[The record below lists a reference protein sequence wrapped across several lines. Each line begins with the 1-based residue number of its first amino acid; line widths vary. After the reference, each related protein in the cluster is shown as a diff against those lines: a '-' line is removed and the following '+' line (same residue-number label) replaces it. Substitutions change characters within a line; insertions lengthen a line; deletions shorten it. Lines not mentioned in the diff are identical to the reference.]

1 MPDYE
6 GMPIQVAK
14 LELNISKVGGL
25 EAVDTHITAR
35 ASLNVYMGQEVAEM
49 TQLACVIY

>member
-25 EAVDTHITAR
+25 EAVDTHISAW
-35 ASLNVYMGQEVAEM
+35 ASSNVYTGQDVVEM
-49 TQLACVIY
+49 TQLACVIC